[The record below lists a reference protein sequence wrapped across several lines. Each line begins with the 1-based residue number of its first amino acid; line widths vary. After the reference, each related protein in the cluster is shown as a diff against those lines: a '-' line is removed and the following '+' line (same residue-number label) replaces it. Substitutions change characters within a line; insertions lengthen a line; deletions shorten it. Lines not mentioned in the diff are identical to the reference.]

1 MSPPKLPE
9 LPKNRWK
16 PRHHIGIY
24 DYNYKVGE
32 SYYHPQTTYIHNRPI
47 EPSPS
52 AHEKPPE
59 SQTYA
64 ERFAE
69 NPIYGSAHGLPYAD
83 SQSVFRQPMAT
94 HSVGTRS
101 RASSLSRDTGV
112 SKYLSS
118 LGSGDTFN
126 RNDSKLQRHLADTAP
141 HTPAKRET
149 APTTKTRDPLV
160 YPFRVNSLPPFKK
173 RYGDEEATSFKP
185 NLSYKTRPFSKWQE
199 GDRSSLNDVSRRPR
213 PSDNEYSSRPPLN
226 LRNRRSS
233 LGTPDASL
241 ERKAKDE
248 LSSLSYG
255 LSSRDEGPRYRSS
268 QYFRDARRE
277 QEKEEITKMVDRLR
291 CNSWSG
297 PRPSRSHLRT

>member
-1 MSPPKLPE
+1 VSPPKLPE
-9 LPKNRWK
+9 LPKNRWR

-32 SYYHPQTTYIHNRPI
+32 SYYHPQTTYIHKRPI

-52 AHEKPPE
+52 SQEKPPE

-64 ERFAE
+64 ERFAD

-118 LGSGDTFN
+118 LGSGETFN
-126 RNDSKLQRHLADTAP
+126 RTDSKFQRHLADN
-141 HTPAKRET
+141 TPAKREAT
-149 APTTKTRDPLV
+149 HTNKTSDPD
-160 YPFRVNSLPPFKK
+160 PFRVNSLPPIKK
-173 RYGDEEATSFKP
+173 RYGDEETTSFKP
-185 NLSYKTRPFSKWQE
+185 DLSYKTRPLSKWQE
-199 GDRSSLNDVSRRPR
+199 GNSSSLNDVSRRTK

-241 ERKAKDE
+241 ERRAKDE
-248 LSSLSYG
+248 LSSLAYG

-277 QEKEEITKMVDRLR
+277 QEREDITKMVDKLR
-291 CNSWSG
+291 CTSWSG
-297 PRPSRSHLRT
+297 PRPSRTHLRT